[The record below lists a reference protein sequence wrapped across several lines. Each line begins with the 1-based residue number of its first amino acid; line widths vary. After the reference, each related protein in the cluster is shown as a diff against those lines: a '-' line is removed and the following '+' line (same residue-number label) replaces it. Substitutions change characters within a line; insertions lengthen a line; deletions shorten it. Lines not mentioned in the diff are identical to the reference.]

1 MHHWLYNNLS
11 MKFNLRMSNKM
22 TKIRSQLMTEYKLFI
37 RNKVISKIKRLPNLN
52 QVKKDKVLKNK

>member
-22 TKIRSQLMTEYKLFI
+22 TKIKSQLMTEYKLFI
-37 RNKVISKIKRLPNLN
+37 RNKVMSKTKRLPNLN
-52 QVKKDKVLKNK
+52 QMRKDKVLKNK